1 MATHL
6 GGAASRAS
14 QPSSPKGSRIQA
26 TVTGFTIAAVLLALA
41 LFGTWHLPFLS
52 ALDDLDGLRE
62 DLSGWLLGA
71 LVPGTG
77 RFLWVKVTPALET
90 FKAYIGSKVGEWI
103 EESKRSRARASTVV
117 PMDEALPARIG
128 SGTSDGNDPPEQDG
142 TGLDPAV
149 DARQPRPHEDPT
161 KGLSGSPD
169 D

>member
-1 MATHL
+1 MERRVRDYLA
-6 GGAASRAS
+6 GAESLKWA
-14 QPSSPKGSRIQA
+14 PSSAGHKHS

-62 DLSGWLLGA
+62 DLSGC
-71 LVPGTG
+71 
-77 RFLWVKVTPALET
+77 
-90 FKAYIGSKVGEWI
+90 GSKVGEWI

-161 KGLSGSPD
+161 KRLSGSPD